1 MRIVFAS
8 VAITILRVWAGDKL
22 EPESDRLSRVAID
35 LPPAGASFQRMTV
48 RGQQRV
54 EDGSTVQR
62 NPFGDPDSQG
72 PAVLK
77 DPERQSKLE
86 TARFY
91 LEIAPLVQNAVW
103 FPIPA
108 GLALLAGLWI
118 KRCMMPSV
126 EIGEGGGETAPAV
139 GGNDDQAKDPA
150 AVLPGWRG
158 DGQAGHRVGN
168 RHERGWVMEGLAFFS
183 VLYGVAGGVW
193 LGVLYVQ
200 LFMRLA
206 RRLFPEVMMSRDAR
220 LLARGITSGELE
232 RKIGGSTEGDDTIRW
247 TVLNFGDRM
256 KRTYTESKS
265 NPSEKSELIVTPMD

>member
-1 MRIVFAS
+1 
-8 VAITILRVWAGDKL
+8 
-22 EPESDRLSRVAID
+22 
-35 LPPAGASFQRMTV
+35 
-48 RGQQRV
+48 
-54 EDGSTVQR
+54 
-62 NPFGDPDSQG
+62 
-72 PAVLK
+72 
-77 DPERQSKLE
+77 
-86 TARFY
+86 
-91 LEIAPLVQNAVW
+91 
-103 FPIPA
+103 
-108 GLALLAGLWI
+108 
-118 KRCMMPSV
+118 
-126 EIGEGGGETAPAV
+126 
-139 GGNDDQAKDPA
+139 
-150 AVLPGWRG
+150 
-158 DGQAGHRVGN
+158 
-168 RHERGWVMEGLAFFS
+168 MEGLAFFS